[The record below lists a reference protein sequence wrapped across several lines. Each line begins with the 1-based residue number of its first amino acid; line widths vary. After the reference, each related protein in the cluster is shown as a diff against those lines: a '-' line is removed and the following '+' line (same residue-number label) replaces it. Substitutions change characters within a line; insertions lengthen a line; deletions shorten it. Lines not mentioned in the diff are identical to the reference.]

1 MKKNQL
7 FQFSL
12 TVICSMVLAACG
24 SSGGSSN
31 PTTQATNTT
40 PAANT
45 PTTTPATTPAANP
58 TSEVANGANDGA
70 DKDAT
75 PLVAYEVD
83 SRKFVGYKHVN
94 KQFSDLNI
102 NTSPSNGTAD
112 TPVGMNVEDPNASFD
127 TIVVAEPKNQVAG
140 QKSKVGY
147 LEDFDFRRNHVDST
161 KLTGGLAEFRPNL
174 HVGKSSTTVDFDPNG
189 NPVLPITNQTNV
201 KDRPAVNANL
211 TQYFGKD
218 TKTKTS
224 WMDKDDPA
232 VKETALVYAGTDTNS
247 FQTGADTSTNS
258 AKNDAVKVD
267 ATKLIFNYTDTH
279 FLGSQVVRPKV
290 KAAPLNNGVVQY
302 ETDPKTGEV
311 LFTTDATGNALVTI
325 NDTDAQSAQSRIQLA
340 KVGGYQNVAEQ
351 NKGEGKNAPAN
362 NNVAEV
368 YGYRTFAY
376 EGQYD
381 GKVNDSKV
389 NNLPLE
395 NKRLQNVQYGRV
407 TTNLNSHTSF
417 DDFRKG
423 VNLGSG
429 IDTYVVDY
437 GKFGDTGTE
446 DHYFYRGINGI
457 TEKQL
462 ADLKTNTDNGILK
475 YWGHA
480 VSYNLKNDYDGS
492 TVSANAPTAI
502 GAVNSLKF
510 VSGNHVHA
518 WIDLS
523 RNHVEGSIYN
533 TWFKEGTKP
542 TQGTL
547 VPVDLVKF
555 KGTLGANGN
564 IAGESE
570 LTYKDSKGV
579 FGASLYGANAE
590 EMGGVVASNDK
601 TEAGKWG
608 AVFGAIN
615 ASSSEIQNATNR
627 RGLSTGN

>member
-40 PAANT
+40 PATNA
-45 PTTTPATTPAANP
+45 PTTTPATTPATNP

-94 KQFSDLNI
+94 KQYSDLNI

-112 TPVGMNVEDPNASFD
+112 TPVGMNVQDPNKSFD
-127 TIVVAEPKNQVAG
+127 TIVVAEPKNPQAG
-140 QKSKVGY
+140 QAFKVGY
-147 LEDFDFRRNHVDST
+147 LEDFDFRRNNVDLATNGVAKFNKSGMHVEQ
-161 KLTGGLAEFRPNL
+161 AE
-174 HVGKSSTTVDFDPNG
+174 TTVQYAADGVTP
-189 NPVLPITNQTNV
+189 LAAQANV
-201 KDRPAVNANL
+201 DATKRTAA
-211 TQYFGKD
+211 FGAGG
-218 TKTKTS
+218 KTKTE
-224 WMDKDDPA
+224 WTGKDKTL
-232 VKETALVYAGTDTNS
+232 EALVYAGTTTYVTPAAATAGPPPTAA
-247 FQTGADTSTNS
+247 TGAADDSPAITAANL
-258 AKNDAVKVD
+258 VY
-267 ATKLIFNYTDTH
+267 NYTDTH
-279 FLGSQVVRPKV
+279 FSQASSVRPDV
-290 KAAPLNNGVVQY
+290 ETTGLANGVVKY
-302 ETDPKTGEV
+302 KKDPKTGEYIV
-311 LFTTDATGNALVTI
+311 TALAGD
-325 NDTDAQSAQSRIQLA
+325 NLSRIQLN
-340 KVGGYQNVAEQ
+340 KNGGYANLTEQ
-351 NKGEGKNAPAN
+351 TSGNGTLSSKKNI
-362 NNVAEV
+362 AEV
-368 YGYRTFAY
+368 YGYRTFAH
-376 EGQYD
+376 ENQYTGD
-381 GKVNDSKV
+381 VKDSKV

-395 NKRLQNVQYGRV
+395 NKRLHNVQYGRV
-407 TTNLNSHTSF
+407 TTNLNGHSSF
-417 DDFRKG
+417 NEFRKG

-429 IDTYVVDY
+429 IETYVVDY
-437 GKFGDTGTE
+437 GTFGTTGTE

-462 ADLKTNTDNGILK
+462 ADLKTSTDNGILK

-492 TVSANAPTAI
+492 TVSADAPTAI
-502 GAVNSLKF
+502 GATNSLKF

-547 VPVDLVKF
+547 EAVDLVKF

-590 EMGGVVASNDK
+590 EMGGVVASHDK
-601 TEAGKWG
+601 TEKGKWG
-608 AVFGAIN
+608 AVFGAI
-615 ASSSEIQNATNR
+615 SSSASEIQNATNR

>member
-58 TSEVANGANDGA
+58 TSEIANGANEVA

-83 SRKFVGYKHVN
+83 PRKFVGYKHVN
-94 KQFSDLNI
+94 KQSSNLII
-102 NTSPSNGTAD
+102 NTSETAD
-112 TPVGMNVEDPNASFD
+112 VPVGMNVEDPNQSFD
-127 TIVVAEPKNQVAG
+127 NIVVAEPKNPTTG
-140 QKSKVGY
+140 KTLKVGY
-147 LEDFDFRRNHVDST
+147 LEDFDFRRNHVDNSQ
-161 KLTGGLAEFRPNL
+161 LPEGVAEFKPNL
-174 HVGKSSTTVDFDPNG
+174 HVGKDSTTVDFDNNTG
-189 NPVLPITNQTNV
+189 KPVPDANQTNV
-201 KDRPAVNANL
+201 KERPTYDGTANTPL
-211 TQYFGKD
+211 ADFFGKD
-218 TKTKTS
+218 SKTKTS
-224 WMDKDDPA
+224 WMDKDDD
-232 VKETALVYAGTDTNS
+232 VKETALVYAGTAKLLKGDGTDTE
-247 FQTGADTSTNS
+247 A
-258 AKNDAVKVD
+258 AKNDAVRID
-267 ATKLIFNYTDTH
+267 STKLIYNYTDTH
-279 FLGSQVVRPKV
+279 FLGSQVVRPQV
-290 KAAPLNNGVVQY
+290 KTNGLTNGVVQY
-302 ETDPKTGEV
+302 ATDPKTGEV
-311 LFTTDATGNALVTI
+311 ILETAAIDNDDKRSAL
-325 NDTDAQSAQSRIQLA
+325 SRIQLN
-340 KVGGYQNVAEQ
+340 KVNGYENVAEQ
-351 NKGEGKNAPAN
+351 NKGEGTVDPEK

-381 GKVNDSKV
+381 SKVNDSKV

-407 TTNLNSHTSF
+407 TTNLNGHSNF
-417 DDFRKG
+417 DEFRKG

-437 GKFGDTGTE
+437 GKFGETGTE

-457 TEKQL
+457 SEKQL

-492 TVSANAPTAI
+492 TVSADAPTAI

-510 VSGNHVHA
+510 VSGNHAHA

-542 TQGTL
+542 GQGTL

-590 EMGGVVASNDK
+590 EMGGVVASHDK
-601 TEAGKWG
+601 TEKGKWG
-608 AVFGAIN
+608 AVFGAI
-615 ASSSEIQNATNR
+615 SSSASEIQNATNR